1 MRTYQFAKEYFLNT
15 NDGNA
20 LTTDERIKDALKVLV
35 NEGDYIELSS
45 TEKCHNEEEL
55 RRALGLIE

>member
-1 MRTYQFAKEYFLNT
+1 MAKFEFKRAYFLDT

-20 LTTDERIKDALKVLV
+20 LTTDERIAEALKLLQT
-35 NEGDYIELSS
+35 EEDYIELSC

-55 RRALGLIE
+55 RKSLGLIE

>member
-1 MRTYQFAKEYFLNT
+1 MAKFEFKKAYFLDT

-20 LTTDERIKDALKVLV
+20 LTTDERIAEALKLLQT
-35 NEGDYIELSS
+35 EEDYIELSC

-55 RRALGLIE
+55 RKALGLIE

>member
-1 MRTYQFAKEYFLNT
+1 MAKFEFKRADFLDT

-35 NEGDYIELSS
+35 NEGDYIELSC

-55 RRALGLIE
+55 RKALGLIE